1 MLSLYAIT
9 TPQGMSTYYDSDGYY
24 AKGDP
29 DAQSASQWHGKGAA
43 AANLKGFVTPEAFQ
57 HILDGNTPDGRR
69 LGRVVDGEWKH
80 RAGVDLT
87 FSAPKSVSVMAFVA
101 GDDRLIEAHERAVRA
116 VLDHVE
122 GGVLETRV
130 WDANTRTQVRTR
142 DLDMIAALFRHEVNR
157 NQDPHLHTHA
167 VIANMTRLSPD
178 NNGGGKWRSIEGAS
192 LFHHKMELGAMYR
205 AELAMNV
212 RELGYEVERTHMDG
226 RFDLKGVPKSVLDT
240 FSTRSR
246 DIRAALENYEH
257 QNAKTAAVA
266 TLMTRDHKTTIDR
279 AVLHQGWR
287 ERGEKLGL
295 DKRIPSIE
303 PVSVDKGEE
312 LRLAQ
317 EAVDYGIR
325 HLSER
330 ASTFSLSDLRT
341 TANGYGVGQFRPRT
355 LDAAI
360 TADARLIPSKHPGH
374 AGLEFVTTQDAITT
388 ERETIAAMQ
397 AAKNTVRPFMGFA
410 EINRGLDGTILNDGQ
425 KNAVRALLS
434 GTDRIV
440 GIQGY
445 AGVGKTTLLNA
456 ARELAEDKGYEVVGL
471 APSASAAKTL
481 AQEAGIASQ
490 TLQKFLGRFD
500 GYAHGRGTEEGLARV
515 REEYRNKLIVVDESS
530 LAGIRQVR
538 DLFRI
543 VGALRPARL
552 VLVGDAKQIDAVD
565 AGKPFA
571 QLQKHGMKTV
581 KVDEIVRQ
589 KNPELKTAVHAA
601 IAGDVR
607 KAFAKIGDNIVE
619 AEKPEK
625 SEPGAWDRALAKAA
639 FEAWN
644 ALPEDKRDATG
655 IAAPTHAIRQE
666 INALVRGQLE
676 REGRLSGPE
685 IAIDALKSAGYT
697 VAEKGRA
704 KNYFP
709 GDRVI
714 FNRDMGRNLN
724 RDGSANAGEV
734 KQGEVLDVAGRNEDT
749 NTVALTRD
757 NGAPVLLPLNQK
769 RAAQSVDVL
778 RSGPLSLQQGDR
790 IRFTRNDESLGLI
803 NSATADVESIDKQG
817 RVTLVKE
824 DGDRL
829 TLERDAPALRFIDH
843 AWAST
848 VHAFQGRTVDGI
860 VGVMQSA
867 HPHLTHQKAFYV
879 EISRARHDAILVT
892 DDRQRLAVTLSEKT
906 GERIAALEA
915 APDHAPNIAL
925 GLDRDSV
932 TPEPV
937 QEHGKG
943 MDEELNR

>member
-9 TPQGMSTYYDSDGYY
+9 MPQGMSTYYDSDGYY

-29 DAQSASQWHGKGAA
+29 DAQSASQWHGKGAEA
-43 AANLKGFVTPEAFQ
+43 AGLEGFVTPEAFQ
-57 HILDGNTPDGRR
+57 HILDGNVPSDGNTPDGRR
-69 LGRVVDGEWKH
+69 LGRMVDGEWKH

-87 FSAPKSVSVMAFVA
+87 FSAPKIVSVMALVA
-101 GDDRLIEAHERAVRA
+101 GDERLIEAHERAMRA

-122 GGVLETRV
+122 GCVLETRV
-130 WDANTRTQVRTR
+130 WDPATRTQVRTR

-167 VIANMTRLSPD
+167 VIANMTRPSPD
-178 NNGGGKWRSIEGAS
+178 AGGDGKWRSIEGAS

-226 RFDLKGVPKSVLDT
+226 RFDLKDVPKSVLDS

-246 DIRAALENYEH
+246 DIRAALEGYDH

-266 TLMTRDHKTTIDR
+266 TLMTRDHKTAVDR
-279 AVLHQGWR
+279 AVLHEQWR

-295 DKRIPSIE
+295 DKRIPTLE
-303 PVSVDKGEE
+303 PASADKGEE

-317 EAVDYGIR
+317 EAVDYAIR

-360 TADARLIPSKHPGH
+360 TADARLIPSRHPGH
-374 AGLEFVTTQDAITT
+374 AGLEFVTTTDAIAT

-397 AAKNTVRPFMGFA
+397 AAKNAVRPFMSFPD
-410 EINRGLDGTILNDGQ
+410 INRGLDGTILNDGQ

-456 ARELAEDKGYEVVGL
+456 ARELAENKGYEVIGL

-481 AQEAGIASQ
+481 AQEAGIVSQ

-500 GYAHGRGTEEGLARV
+500 GYAHGRGTEEGLARI

-530 LAGIRQVR
+530 LAGTRQMR

-552 VLVGDAKQIDAVD
+552 VLVGDAKQLDAVD

-571 QLQKHGMKTV
+571 QLQVHGMKTV

-589 KNPELKTAVHAA
+589 KNPDLKTAVHAA

-607 KAFAKIGDNIVE
+607 KAFAKIGGNIVE

-644 ALPEDKRDATG
+644 ALPENKRDATG

-666 INALVRGQLE
+666 INALVRDQLE
-676 REGRLSGPE
+676 REGRLIGPE
-685 IAIDALKSAGYT
+685 IAVDALKSAGYT
-697 VAEKGRA
+697 AAEKGRA

-714 FNRDMGRNLN
+714 FNRDMG
-724 RDGSANAGEV
+724 EV
-734 KQGEVLDVAGRNEDT
+734 KQGEVLDVAGRNEAT
-749 NTVALTRD
+749 NTVALTFE
-757 NGAPVLLPLNQK
+757 NGAPVLLSLNQQ
-769 RAAQSVDVL
+769 RAAQAVDVL

-790 IRFTRNDESLGLI
+790 VRFTRNDEGLGLV
-803 NSATADVESIDKQG
+803 NSAMADVENIDKQG

-860 VGVMQSA
+860 IGVMQSS

-892 DDRQRLAVTLSEKT
+892 DDRQRLGETLSEKT

-915 APDHAPNIAL
+915 APDQAAELAKESPAPET
-925 GLDRDSV
+925 
-932 TPEPV
+932 TPEPIH
-937 QEHGKG
+937 EHGKG
-943 MDEELNR
+943 IDEELSR

>member
-43 AANLKGFVTPEAFQ
+43 AAGLEGFVTPEAFQ

-69 LGRVVDGEWKH
+69 LGRMVDGEWKH

-101 GDDRLIEAHERAVRA
+101 GDERLIEAHERAVRS

-122 GGVLETRV
+122 GCVLETRV
-130 WDANTRTQVRTR
+130 WDPATRTQVRTR

-167 VIANMTRLSPD
+167 VIANMTRQSLET
-178 NNGGGKWRSIEGAS
+178 GGDDKWRSIEGAS

-226 RFDLKGVPKSVLDT
+226 RFNLKGVPKSVLDA

-246 DIRAALENYEH
+246 DIRAALEGYEH

-266 TLMTRDHKTTIDR
+266 TLMTRDHKTTVDR

-295 DKRIPSIE
+295 DKRIPSME
-303 PVSVDKGEE
+303 PVSADKGEE

-317 EAVDYGIR
+317 EAVDYAIR

-374 AGLEFVTTQDAITT
+374 SGLEFVTTKDAIDT

-397 AAKNTVRPFMGFA
+397 AAKNTVRPFMSFP
-410 EINRGLDGTILNDGQ
+410 EINRGLEHTILNDGQ

-456 ARELAEDKGYEVVGL
+456 ARELAENKDYEVMGL

-481 AQEAGIASQ
+481 AQEADIASQ
-490 TLQKFLGRFD
+490 TLQKFLGRHD
-500 GYAHGRGTEEGLARV
+500 GYAHGRGTEEGLARIQ
-515 REEYRNKLIVVDESS
+515 EEYRNKLIVVDESS
-530 LAGIRQVR
+530 LAGTRQMR

-552 VLVGDAKQIDAVD
+552 LLVGDAKQLDAVD

-571 QLQKHGMKTV
+571 QLQVHGMKTV

-666 INALVRGQLE
+666 INALVREQLE

-697 VAEKGRA
+697 AAEKGRA

-714 FNRDMGRNLN
+714 FNRDM
-724 RDGSANAGEV
+724 GEV

-749 NTVALTRD
+749 NTVALTRE
-757 NGAPVLLPLNQK
+757 NGAPVLLSLNQQ
-769 RAAQSVDVL
+769 RAAQAVDVL

-790 IRFTRNDESLGLI
+790 IRFTRNDEGLGLI

-879 EISRARHDAILVT
+879 EISRARHEAILVT
-892 DDRQRLAVTLSEKT
+892 DDRQRLAETLAEKT

-915 APDHAPNIAL
+915 APEQAAELGKESPAPET
-925 GLDRDSV
+925 
-932 TPEPV
+932 TPEPT
-937 QEHGKG
+937 QEPGKTV
-943 MDEELNR
+943 DEELSR

>member
-1 MLSLYAIT
+1 M
-9 TPQGMSTYYDSDGYY
+9 
-24 AKGDP
+24 
-29 DAQSASQWHGKGAA
+29 
-43 AANLKGFVTPEAFQ
+43 
-57 HILDGNTPDGRR
+57 LDGNTPDGRR

-87 FSAPKSVSVMAFVA
+87 FSAPKSVSVMALVA
-101 GDDRLIEAHERAVRA
+101 GDERLIEAHERAVRA

-122 GGVLETRV
+122 GSVLETRV
-130 WDANTRTQVRTR
+130 WDAASRTQVRTR

-167 VIANMTRLSPD
+167 VIANMTRPSPD
-178 NNGGGKWRSIEGAS
+178 GGGDGKWRSIEGAS

-246 DIRAALENYEH
+246 DIRAALEGYEH

-266 TLMTRDHKTTIDR
+266 TLMTRDHKTTVDR

-295 DKRIPSIE
+295 DKRIPSME
-303 PVSVDKGEE
+303 PVSADKGEE

-360 TADARLIPSKHPGH
+360 AADARLIPSKHPGH
-374 AGLEFVTTQDAITT
+374 AGLEFVTTIEAIAT

-397 AAKNTVRPFMGFA
+397 TAKNTVRPFMSFP
-410 EINRGLDGTILNDGQ
+410 EINRGLEHTILNDGQ

-456 ARELAEDKGYEVVGL
+456 ARELAEDKGYEVLGL

-530 LAGIRQVR
+530 LAGTRQVR

-543 VGALRPARL
+543 VGALRPGRL
-552 VLVGDAKQIDAVD
+552 VLVGDAKQLDAVD

-571 QLQKHGMKTV
+571 QLQKHSMKTV

-601 IAGDVR
+601 IAGEVR
-607 KAFAKIGDNIVE
+607 KAFAKIGGNIVE
-619 AEKPEK
+619 AEKPDK

-644 ALPEDKRDATG
+644 ALPEGKRDATG

-697 VAEKGRA
+697 AAEKGRA

-714 FNRDMGRNLN
+714 FNRDM
-724 RDGSANAGEV
+724 SANAGEI
-734 KQGEVLDVAGRNEDT
+734 KQGEVLDVAGRNGAT
-749 NTVALTRD
+749 NTVALTRE
-757 NGAPVLLPLNQK
+757 NGAPVLLSLNQQ
-769 RAAQSVDVL
+769 RVAQAVDVL

-790 IRFTRNDESLGLI
+790 IRFTRNDEGLGLI

-848 VHAFQGRTVDGI
+848 VHAFQGRTVDRI

-879 EISRARHDAILVT
+879 EISRARHEAILVT
-892 DDRQRLAVTLSEKT
+892 DDRQRLAETLAEKT

-915 APDHAPNIAL
+915 AQDHAPNIAPS
-925 GLDRDSV
+925 LDRASV

-937 QEHGKG
+937 HEQGKG
-943 MDEELNR
+943 MDEELSR